1 MTIKKCIFL
10 VPIVILSSFVFCW
23 SSFADENVEYKS
35 NGNIGFYGKY
45 TYPEKSESPH
55 TNDNEKKVQ
64 ADKIDDKKTQL
75 PLTGEKRDYYLIALG
90 GTILIIACGL
100 LGKNKKNGEKN
111 EKN

>member
-1 MTIKKCIFL
+1 MKRFLFLATAFIFS
-10 VPIVILSSFVFCW
+10 IIICNYTSY
-23 SSFADENVEYKS
+23 AEENTEYKS

-55 TNDNEKKVQ
+55 TNDNDKKVQ

-75 PLTGEKRDYYLIALG
+75 PLTGEKRDYYLVALG